1 MPAPLATT
9 GLPRTRPRRT
19 VHRLLPVC
27 LPATLLFVLL
37 VTPATADPPADTRVL
52 APDDAQRAGLR
63 TGVTRRQVGGQALL
77 EAQLPP
83 ARSAPASVS
92 DPLRLL
98 ATSPG
103 GDLVATADEVGS
115 LNARLT
121 IQRPDGTVAV
131 REMPGIVAAQFTA
144 DGSALLAI
152 DTRGALWRLATET
165 AEGRII
171 APGPFD
177 GPITREP
184 SGTLLLRRVSS
195 VEAPFTAYLVRM
207 NPAGG
212 EATRLGDDE
221 LVYSAHPLADGSLA
235 VVAHPFGGA
244 TIVTRLTIDGA
255 TTRLAE
261 LGPAA
266 IAVDV
271 ASDAGIAFEVA
282 DDGVYIL
289 EPGGAKPRRLG
300 SGRAP
305 AFSPNGKELLV
316 QRGGGAAVMDL
327 AGSVLAQID
336 GPNATWISCREGCG
350 S

>member
-1 MPAPLATT
+1 MPALLATT
-9 GLPRTRPRRT
+9 GLPRTRPRRP
-19 VHRLLPVC
+19 VHRLLPAC

-37 VTPATADPPADTRVL
+37 AAPATADPPAEARVL
-52 APDDAQRAGLR
+52 APDDAQRAGLT
-63 TGVTRRQVGGQALL
+63 TGITRRQVGGQDLL

-83 ARSAPASVS
+83 PRSARAEVS
-92 DPLRLL
+92 DRLRLL

-103 GDLVATADEVGS
+103 GEQVATADQVGS
-115 LNARLT
+115 LSASLT
-121 IQRPDGTVAV
+121 IQRPDGTIAV
-131 REMPGIVAAQFTA
+131 REMPGVVAAQFTA
-144 DGSALLAI
+144 DGSALLAV
-152 DTRGALWRLATET
+152 DGRGALWRLATAT
-165 AEGRII
+165 AEGTVI

-184 SGTLLLRRVSS
+184 SGALLLRRVSS
-195 VEAPFTAYLVRM
+195 VQAPFTAHLVRV
-207 NPAGG
+207 NAVSG
-212 EATRLGDDE
+212 EASRVGGDD
-221 LVYSAHPLADGSLA
+221 LVYSAHQLADGSLA

-244 TIVTRLTIDGA
+244 TTVTRLTSDGA
-255 TTRLAE
+255 STRLAE

-271 ASDAGIAFEVA
+271 ASDAAIAFEVA
-282 DDGVYIL
+282 GDGIYLL
-289 EPGGAKPRRLG
+289 EPGRARPHRLG

-316 QRGGGAAVMDL
+316 QRGAGTAVVDL

-336 GPNATWISCREGCG
+336 ASNASWISCGEGCG